1 MIDSTFIPLV
11 DYDDL
16 FWLVYLVPDSNYRY
30 VEYPDSGNTSKNS
43 TNSSKKC
50 KPTRNKIPSNSNTC
64 GVQDRQDS
72 DTDEENA
79 AEGSII
85 SSTENSNT
93 IAASNTANLPVRLT
107 VPDVNYG
114 YRPVELLH
122 DRLGHVGHARLERT
136 KNRSVGLEN

>member
-1 MIDSTFIPLV
+1 MPRAGHEVCLRLNQPGLRVIDGTFIPHV

-16 FWLVYLVPDSNYRY
+16 FWLVYLVPDSNYKY
-30 VEYPDSGNTSKNS
+30 VEYPDSESTSNNS

-50 KPTRNKIPSNSNTC
+50 KPTRNKIPSSSNTC

-85 SSTENSNT
+85 SSAKNSST
-93 IAASNTANLPVRLT
+93 IAASDTANLPARLT

-114 YRPVELLH
+114 
-122 DRLGHVGHARLERT
+122 
-136 KNRSVGLEN
+136 